1 MARGPKPVA
10 VRELYDSGA
19 PRFECRYR
27 YARRLFDRIFARAV
41 SYLDLDPGEV
51 VLDVGCGTGRALP
64 TLVAGVGAT
73 GQVLGIDVSP
83 GMLRRAAELVHENS
97 WRNVALI
104 ESAVELAGLD
114 TTALVSDPGCFCC
127 TGRM

>member
-41 SYLDLDPGEV
+41 SYLDLHPGEV
-51 VLDVGCGTGRALP
+51 G
-64 TLVAGVGAT
+64 
-73 GQVLGIDVSP
+73 LGI
-83 GMLRRAAELVHENS
+83 R
-97 WRNVALI
+97 
-104 ESAVELAGLD
+104 
-114 TTALVSDPGCFCC
+114 PGCFSC